1 MKLSAEDAQK
11 NVIGVRISRRQ
22 GFDDQAANV
31 KISIGSSEAYDAGD
45 PVCTIIPTL
54 TQQGGSTMV
63 NYKCDKGL
71 HSGEYVIFSNGG
83 DYLTICEAAIMTQ
96 PKNNSN
102 NNNKNTNNNNNKH
115 KKNKNKN
122 KRRRGG
128 WLKRAWKWSWKRLR
142 G

>member
-71 HSGEYVIFSNGG
+71 HSGEYVKFSNRGSA
-83 DYLTICEAAIMTQ
+83 LTICEAAVIIR
-96 PKNNSN
+96 NSG
-102 NNNKNTNNNNNKH
+102 KS
-115 KKNKNKN
+115 
-122 KRRRGG
+122 GLIPIG
-128 WLKRAWKWSWKRLR
+128 
-142 G
+142 